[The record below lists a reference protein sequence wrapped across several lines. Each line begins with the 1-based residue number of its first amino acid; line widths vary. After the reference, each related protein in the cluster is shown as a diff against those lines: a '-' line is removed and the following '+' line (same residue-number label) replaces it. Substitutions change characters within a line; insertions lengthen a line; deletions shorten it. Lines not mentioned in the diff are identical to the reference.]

1 MANRIQHTVL
11 GTAFLCVVASL
22 SPAAAVADARD
33 DTSAREGTAREGT
46 AATILTP
53 QVERRRISESQIKG
67 SNIEVG
73 AFAGVISIED
83 FGSNAIYGARVAYH
97 VSEDVFFEAAVAQA
111 RAGETSVE
119 TLNPGVELLR
129 GSERDF
135 RDYDMSVGYN
145 LLPGE
150 AFVGGNRAYNTSFYL
165 LGGAGS
171 TRFAGDDN
179 FTVSIGAGYR
189 VILAKGLTIRLETR
203 NHVFDLDVTGRN
215 KTTQNLAWT
224 LGLGGYF

>member
-1 MANRIQHTVL
+1 MALVSMAVLASVLPTV
-11 GTAFLCVVASL
+11 AF
-22 SPAAAVADARD
+22 
-33 DTSAREGTAREGT
+33 AREDGATA
-46 AATILTP
+46 ILTP
-53 QVERRRISESQIKG
+53 QIERRRISESQIRA

-83 FGSNAIYGARVAYH
+83 FGSSPVYGVRLGYH
-97 VSEDVFFEAAVAQA
+97 VSEDVFFEAAVGQA
-111 RAGETSVE
+111 RAGDTSFE

-135 RDYDMSVGYN
+135 RYYNFSVGYN

-150 AFVGGNRAYNTSFYL
+150 AFVGGNRAYNTAFYL

-179 FTVSIGAGYR
+179 FTVSVGAGYR
-189 VILAKGLTIRLETR
+189 VILAKWMTVRLETR
-203 NHVFDLDVTGRN
+203 NHVLDLDVTGRN
-215 KTTQNLAWT
+215 KTTQNLEWT